1 MKNRESEHC
10 SIIGKQDKPSAG
22 DKKSDKFIKMLPAEP
37 VRLVRACIVA
47 VPIAGQKSDEPW
59 CIRSG
64 KFAMCRD
71 AC

>member
-10 SIIGKQDKPSAG
+10 SIIGKQDKLLAG
-22 DKKSDKFIKMLPAEP
+22 DMKSAKSIKMLPAEP
-37 VRLVRACIVA
+37 VRLARACIVA
-47 VPIAGQKSDEPW
+47 VPIEGQKSDEPW

-64 KFAMCRD
+64 KFAMYRD